1 MSETNVKLITPEYHD
16 GQSAYHR
23 GQALTSNPY
32 LNSAKHIGQLWYW
45 DRGFQDALAD
55 DVRAIKQ
62 MILSAAGPID
72 KETMN

>member
-1 MSETNVKLITPEYHD
+1 MTETKFVTSEYHD
-16 GQSAYHR
+16 GQTAYHR

-32 LNSAKHIGQLWYW
+32 LQSAKHIGQLWYW

-72 KETMN
+72 KETMK

>member
-1 MSETNVKLITPEYHD
+1 MTETKFVTPEYHD
-16 GQSAYHR
+16 GQAAYRR

-32 LNSAKHIGQLWYW
+32 LQSAEYIGQLWYW

-72 KETMN
+72 KEAMN